1 MSMESKYFNLK
12 NLVSLFTRS
21 LYRSLVYGGL
31 KSRRSHILSDL
42 CPVHAGSLPLIR
54 GNDK

>member
-1 MSMESKYFNLK
+1 MSMETKYFNLK